1 MGILGITSYLCRS
14 MARAKT
20 LLKNDQFRLTLDRL
34 CYEIIENY
42 PAAQEKCIIGIQ
54 ERGIF
59 LAERIAE
66 RLAILEPGINMNVGK
81 LDITFY
87 RDDFRIRTE
96 PIKARETDIEFNI
109 DGKDVILVDDVLFS
123 GRTIH
128 AAMTALQDF
137 GRPAKV
143 ELLVMV
149 DRRFNRHL
157 PIQANYTGLV
167 VDAYDEA
174 YVKVEYNHVEEEDR
188 ILLFSAKS
196 AK

>member
-1 MGILGITSYLCRS
+1 

-20 LLKNDQFRLTLDRL
+20 LLKNERFRLTLDRL

-42 PAAQEKCIIGIQ
+42 PIDKEKCIIGIQ
-54 ERGIF
+54 ERGVY
-59 LAERIAE
+59 LAERIVE
-66 RLAILEPGINMNVGK
+66 RLTTLEKGSKIQSGK

-87 RDDFRIRTE
+87 RDDYRIRTK
-96 PIKARETDIEFNI
+96 PIAASETNMNFDIE
-109 DGKDVILVDDVLFS
+109 GKDVILVDDVLYS

-128 AAMTALQDF
+128 AAMSALQDF

-157 PIQANYTGLV
+157 PIQANYTGLI

-174 YVKVEYNHVEEEDR
+174 YVKVEYNHIEAEDR
-188 ILLFSAKS
+188 ILLYQAKS
-196 AK
+196 K